1 MNICCC
7 TVCFHH
13 MNLDEAL
20 GHTRAAGFTQIELVA
35 VPNWIHFTAGK
46 DDPAALRA
54 LLEKHG
60 LSIAAVHAGGI
71 NCLSP
76 QTASASVDYLE
87 KVIPLMREFG
97 ARQMVFTG
105 SPRERGGS
113 LRHAVA
119 GLKRLAS
126 IAQGEGIRVGL
137 ENHYRNWFET
147 LADYD
152 VLMAELPGPTI
163 GITMDTGHFTSSRVD
178 VSELIRR
185 YGKRI
190 QHVHIKDHIGTQSV
204 AIGAGE
210 TQNAKHVGE
219 LAQVGFSGYLS
230 LELEVKDKEN
240 APRYVAEAR
249 PQMERWGRAS
259 ASGQ

>member
-1 MNICCC
+1 MKICCC

-13 MNLDEAL
+13 LKLDEAL
-20 GHTRAAGFTQIELVA
+20 RHTAGAGFTAIELVA

-46 DDPAALRA
+46 DDSAALRA

-60 LSIAAVHAGGI
+60 LSIVAVHAGGI
-71 NCLSP
+71 SCLSP
-76 QTASASVDYLE
+76 QAAGASVDYFE
-87 KVIPLMREFG
+87 KVVSLMKEFG

-105 SPRERGGS
+105 GPRERGGS
-113 LRHAVA
+113 LQHVVA
-119 GLKRLAS
+119 GLKRLAC
-126 IAQGEGIRVGL
+126 IAEGEGIRVGL

-152 VLMAELPGPTI
+152 VLMNELSSPAI
-163 GITMDTGHFTSSRVD
+163 GITLDTGHFTSSRVD
-178 VSELIRR
+178 VSELIRK

-190 QHVHIKDHIGTQSV
+190 QHVHIKDHIGAQSV

-210 TQNAKHVGE
+210 TQNAQHVKE
-219 LAQVGFSGYLS
+219 LAQSGFAAYLS

-249 PQMERWGRAS
+249 PQMEKWVTDAKR
-259 ASGQ
+259 